1 MKRRDFLIKGSI
13 ASAALIAGTSVF
25 GNSITSK
32 KTVNVGIIGTG
43 VRGKGLLKMIKNIEN
58 MNVVACSDNIPFR
71 LKEGL
76 DLAADSV
83 KGFADYKEL
92 LKDNNVDAII
102 VTVPFYLHAQVSM
115 DALDAGKH
123 VYCEKTLAKGYENI
137 KKLVTKVKNS
147 DKTFQVGHQY
157 HSSRLYRHVVDLIK
171 EGKVGDITAFECQ
184 WNRHG
189 DWRRNV
195 PDPSLERQIN
205 WRMYRDYSGGLLA
218 ELSSHQI
225 EFVNWVL
232 EANPE
237 KVMGVGGVDYWKD
250 GRETYDNIHLI
261 YSYPKGI
268 KAKFTCLTSNANEG
282 YQIKVS
288 GDKGTILIDYDEAW
302 FYPEGKKKIM
312 TTDVDG
318 VSGATAKRNNNNG
331 EEIKVSHA
339 NPSEQALIDF
349 KNNILEDNKPE
360 SNIYSGAR
368 CAVAIQM
375 GLDAMY
381 DDEIVKWKPEFNYL
395 NV

>member
-1 MKRRDFLIKGSI
+1 MKRRDFLIKGGI
-13 ASAALIAGTSVF
+13 ATTAIVAGTSVF
-25 GNSITSK
+25 ANVSAITALDRK
-32 KTVNVGIIGTG
+32 VNIGIIGTG
-43 VRGKGLLKMIKNIEN
+43 IRGKGLLKMINNIEN

-76 DLAADSV
+76 ELAGSA
-83 KGFADYKEL
+83 KGYADYQEL
-92 LKDNNVDAII
+92 LKDENIDAII
-102 VTVPFYLHAQVSM
+102 VTVPFYLHAQVSI

-123 VYCEKTLAKGYENI
+123 VYCEKTLAKGYDNI
-137 KKLVTKVKNS
+137 KNLVTKVENS
-147 DKTFQVGHQY
+147 DTIFQVGHQY
-157 HSSRLYRHVVDLIK
+157 HSSRLYRHVVDLIRK
-171 EGKVGDITAFECQ
+171 GKVGNITAFECQ

-195 PDPSLERQIN
+195 PNPSLERQIN
-205 WRMYRDYSGGLLA
+205 WRMYKAYSGGLLA

-232 EANPE
+232 EANPIQ
-237 KVMGVGGVDYWKD
+237 VMGMGGVDYWKD

-261 YSYPKGI
+261 YEYPKGV
-268 KAKFTCLTSNANEG
+268 KAKFTCLTNNANEG
-282 YQIKVS
+282 YQIKVI

-312 TTDVDG
+312 KTDVDG
-318 VSGATAKRNNNNG
+318 VSGATAKWNNNNG

-339 NPSEQALIDF
+339 NPSKQALIDF
-349 KNNILEDNKPE
+349 KNNILEDTKPA

-375 GLDAMY
+375 GLDALY
-381 DDEIVKWKPEFNYL
+381 TNEIVSWNKEFDM
-395 NV
+395 